1 MGVNNTKFQSQTD
14 KMPTVSVD
22 REDLFQS
29 LGRSYS
35 KEELDELCFDYGIE
49 LDDWVEA
56 GEDGEERATLKI
68 DIPANR
74 YDMLCFEGISRS
86 LNVFL
91 GRASAPKYNVV
102 KPERPMRLTIEP
114 EVAQV
119 RPYAAA
125 AILRGIEFTPRRYKS
140 FIALQDKLHSNICRN
155 RSLVAI
161 GTHDLSKVKGD
172 VRYRGLPAENIKFRP
187 LNQAKEMTGP
197 EIFDHYTNVD
207 KHLARFVPLVSQA
220 PVVPLFVD
228 SEDTVLSMPPLI
240 NSDHTK
246 ITLETK
252 DVFFDLTAT
261 DPTKLEIVL
270 NEIVAMF
277 AGYTSNP
284 FTIEAV
290 EVVYTEG
297 SGADSIPQK
306 SLLPKL
312 DTPFEMDVEISYL
325 NAVLGLDLKGSD
337 YAKLLAKM
345 MLESDVKGDKL
356 QLRIPK
362 TRPDI
367 LHQCDIIED
376 AGIGYGFNSLPRA
389 FPGSAGL
396 IGTHLPINKVADIL
410 RHEAAQS
417 GWTEVMPLTLSSV
430 EENFDWLRVKN
441 DGKTAVR
448 LENPKTVEYQVVRT
462 TLIPGIL
469 KTLRENRDH
478 SLPIKVFESGDV
490 VFQDLSAERRARNQR
505 NFAAAYAGTSA
516 GFEIPQGLLDR
527 LMKMLRYEF
536 AAEERGYWLEES
548 NFPQYFPG
556 RGANIVLKKEKNDKP
571 KIVGHLGV
579 LHPEVLQKFGL
590 PFVCSCFE
598 IDATVFL

>member
-1 MGVNNTKFQSQTD
+1 
-14 KMPTVSVD
+14 MPTVSVD
-22 REDLFQS
+22 RQDLFES

-35 KEELDELCFDYGIE
+35 LQELDELCFDYGIE
-49 LDDWVEA
+49 LDDWIEA
-56 GEDGEERATLKI
+56 GEGGEERATLKI

-91 GRASAPKYNVV
+91 GNVKAPKYNVI
-102 KPERPMRLTIEP
+102 KPDRPVRLTIEP
-114 EVAQV
+114 EVAKV

-140 FIALQDKLHSNICRN
+140 FIALQDKLHANICRN

-161 GTHDLSKVKGD
+161 GTHDIAKIKGD
-172 VRYRGLPAENIKFRP
+172 VRYRGLSADKIKFKP
-187 LNQAKEMTGP
+187 LNQSKEMTGP
-197 EIFDHYTNVD
+197 EIFEHYINAD
-207 KHLARFVPLVSQA
+207 KHLARYVPLVSEA
-220 PVVPLFVD
+220 PVVPLFMD
-228 SEDTVLSMPPLI
+228 SEDNVLSMPPLI
-240 NSDHTK
+240 NSDLTK
-246 ITLETK
+246 ITLDTK
-252 DVFFDLTAT
+252 DIFFDLSAT
-261 DPTKLEIVL
+261 DSTKLDIVL

-277 AGYTSNP
+277 AEYTPTP
-284 FTIEAV
+284 FTVEAV
-290 EVVYTEG
+290 EVVYTAG
-297 SGADSIPQK
+297 SGVDSIPQK
-306 SLLPKL
+306 SLLPQL
-312 DTPFEMDVEISYL
+312 DVPFEMDVDISYL
-325 NAVLGLDLKGSD
+325 NAVLGLDLNGSE

-345 MLESDVKGDKL
+345 MLEAEVMGDKL
-356 QLRIPK
+356 HLQIPK

-376 AGIGYGFNSLPRA
+376 AGIGYGFNSLPRT

-396 IGTHLPINKVADIL
+396 IGTHLPINKIADIL
-410 RHEAAQS
+410 RQEAAQS
-417 GWTEVMPLTLSSV
+417 GWTEVMPLTLSSI
-430 EENFDWLRVKN
+430 EENFDWLRSKN

-548 NFPQYFPG
+548 DLPQFFPG
-556 RGANIVLKKEKNDKP
+556 RGAKIMLKKEKNDTP
-571 KIVGHLGV
+571 KLIGHLGV

-590 PFVCSCFE
+590 PFVCSSFE